1 MHFETTSDEFF
12 VLFLRG
18 GMMESR
24 TERRGERRVSYWG
37 PRNIW
42 AEISPW
48 HRQDER
54 TIKAGRVTGG
64 MQIDS
69 NSYPPLSL
77 YLRVPFPCSL
87 EDSPLVPHPW
97 NPRVRH
103 VTSIILIYHRLRYYP
118 QETQRDK
125 RNYSILIMP
134 TADWFVCFR
143 HRYEFQFQFQSIFR
157 VFAFF

>member
-1 MHFETTSDEFF
+1 MT
-12 VLFLRG
+12 
-18 GMMESR
+18 ESR
-24 TERRGERRVSYWG
+24 TERRGERRVSYWD

-87 EDSPLVPHPW
+87 EDFPLVPHPW

-125 RNYSILIMP
+125 RNYSILIMS

-143 HRYEFQFQFQSIFR
+143 HRYEFQFQFQYIFR
-157 VFAFF
+157 VFGFFWGEEEILS